1 FICDLISPVP
11 VTRDIAAFSIAAI
24 RELWIRLGRVSVASR
39 GLAPLWDGMQHGCM
53 GSVIAVIREP

>member
-1 FICDLISPVP
+1 MMPIGIDFICDLISPVP

-39 GLAPLWDGMQHGCM
+39 GLAPPWSGIPHGYVD
-53 GSVIAVIREP
+53 S